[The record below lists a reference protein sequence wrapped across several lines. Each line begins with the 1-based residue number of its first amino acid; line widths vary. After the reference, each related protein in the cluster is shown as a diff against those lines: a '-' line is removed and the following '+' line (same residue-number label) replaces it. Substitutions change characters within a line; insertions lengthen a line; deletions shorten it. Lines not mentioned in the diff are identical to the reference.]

1 MAGINFIFYLTLYIQ
16 VLHVFKFLLLPLLD
30 FARFISDSLIRN
42 LGQPLHP
49 ERMKLV
55 AWNRF
60 AALSRELEHTAED
73 LQQLRPSKGDI
84 GRARVVDPDLELFE
98 LVRSSE

>member
-1 MAGINFIFYLTLYIQ
+1 MQ
-16 VLHVFKFLLLPLLD
+16 VLHVFTIPLLPLLN
-30 FARFISDSLIRN
+30 FFMFRSASLIRN
-42 LGQPLHP
+42 LGLPLHP
-49 ERMKLV
+49 EQMKLV

-84 GRARVVDPDLELFE
+84 GPVV
-98 LVRSSE
+98 

>member
-1 MAGINFIFYLTLYIQ
+1 M
-16 VLHVFKFLLLPLLD
+16 
-30 FARFISDSLIRN
+30 IRN
-42 LGQPLHP
+42 LGLPLHP

-60 AALSRELEHTAED
+60 AALSRELEHTADD

-84 GRARVVDPDLELFE
+84 GWASVVNPDPVGSGTF
-98 LVRSSE
+98 

>member
-1 MAGINFIFYLTLYIQ
+1 MF
-16 VLHVFKFLLLPLLD
+16 
-30 FARFISDSLIRN
+30 RSDSLLRN
-42 LGQPLHP
+42 LGLPVHP

-84 GRARVVDPDLELFE
+84 GPVVCIRIRSDPELFE

>member
-1 MAGINFIFYLTLYIQ
+1 VAGRNFILVFNTVHTST
-16 VLHVFKFLLLPLLD
+16 VLHVFTILLLPLLD
-30 FARFISDSLIRN
+30 FSIFRSDSLITN
-42 LGQPLHP
+42 LGLPLHP
-49 ERMKLV
+49 ERVKLV

-84 GRARVVDPDLELFE
+84 GWASAVDTDGSGTF
-98 LVRSSE
+98 